1 MSLQDPPITTVL
13 VPQGAEYGA
22 VCRGLR
28 RLPPPA
34 RLPQVVPI
42 PMGGAAVLAHL
53 SQLTLA
59 PGACLL
65 MGLGGSLS
73 PGLRVGDVVIGQG
86 CLAVAH
92 GVVVDADQGQ
102 ERPGLR
108 PCSHLS
114 AWLQA
119 RLAPS
124 ASVGTVV
131 TCDRILST
139 GPAKAAIHQLT
150 QADVVDM
157 ESSAVLAAL
166 APQPVAIL
174 RVISDDY
181 DQTLPDLTLALGA
194 DGQLHPWP
202 LAQSFL
208 KQPRAAT
215 HLIRGSL
222 RGLKQL
228 QTVTTQIFSPLPA
241 HPAR

>member
-28 RLPPPA
+28 RLKPSVL
-34 RLPQVVPI
+34 LPQVVPI
-42 PMGGAAVLAHL
+42 PMGGAAVAAHL

-86 CLAVAH
+86 CLAVAQ
-92 GVVVDADQGQ
+92 GVVVDADRGQ
-102 ERPGLR
+102 ERPVSP
-108 PCSHLS
+108 PCGHLS

-124 ASVGTVV
+124 ASLGTVV

-139 GPAKAAIHQLT
+139 GAAKAAIRRLT

-157 ESSAVLAAL
+157 ESRAVLAAI

-194 DGQLHPWP
+194 DGQLRPWP

-208 KQPRAAT
+208 KQPRAAA

-241 HPAR
+241 HPAH

>member
-1 MSLQDPPITTVL
+1 MSRQDPPITTVL

-28 RLPPPA
+28 PIKPSA

-42 PMGGAAVLAHL
+42 PMGGESVQAHL

-59 PGACLL
+59 PGGCLL

-73 PGLRVGDVVIGQG
+73 PGLRVGEVVIGQR
-86 CLAVAH
+86 CVTVAQ

-102 ERPGLR
+102 ERPVPP
-108 PCSHLS
+108 PCRHLIV
-114 AWLQA
+114 WLQA
-119 RLAPS
+119 RLTPA
-124 ASVGTVV
+124 ASLGTVV
-131 TCDRILST
+131 TCDRILCTPS
-139 GPAKAAIHQLT
+139 AKAAIHQLT

-157 ESSAVLAAL
+157 ESHAVLAAI

-194 DGQLHPWP
+194 DGQLRPWP

-208 KQPRAAT
+208 KQPRAAA

-222 RGLKQL
+222 GGLKQL

-241 HPAR
+241 HPTR